1 MIAMDESETSGA
13 AKRQVFVRCNGRA
26 LRTTVAALTSFFES
40 CGKPTAILNKWGE
53 EPVGGAIYEVA
64 LVTFKKNKA
73 CEKAIALSGGD
84 LDGRPLV
91 IGLNT
96 KPPARR
102 GVACGSCRVFVGNLA
117 FEADDAA
124 VRAHFASCGSVQ
136 FVRFATKTGA
146 DGERQAGY
154 AFVIFSDP
162 DGRAAAVDA
171 ALALDGTTLCDRAIS
186 VAPAVQ
192 QPKRNA
198 TKGQGRRKSSG
209 QPGGDGGGETKR
221 LRPAAWRHDPK
232 TGLTAPR
239 PKKGAWQRDR

>member
-1 MIAMDESETSGA
+1 MDESETSGA

-102 GVACGSCRVFVGNLA
+102 GVACAAGDATPQATSWPTRSRRSPRSTTNLA
-117 FEADDAA
+117 TRRRASSAA
-124 VRAHFASCGSVQ
+124 GGVGF
-136 FVRFATKTGA
+136 
-146 DGERQAGY
+146 
-154 AFVIFSDP
+154 
-162 DGRAAAVDA
+162 
-171 ALALDGTTLCDRAIS
+171 GTD
-186 VAPAVQ
+186 
-192 QPKRNA
+192 
-198 TKGQGRRKSSG
+198 TKG
-209 QPGGDGGGETKR
+209 GGGWSR
-221 LRPAAWRHDPK
+221 ADW
-232 TGLTAPR
+232 
-239 PKKGAWQRDR
+239 